1 MRAVTLVA
9 ILSLLGGCFPHDAHK
24 RTIAQLVE
32 GGTLVA
38 GVGMGYFANSQADCD
53 QEKQMRMPPSK
64 CGGFAQ
70 TMDSIS
76 VAFILAGLVGF
87 IATITTAE
95 DASAHPDSDRGTYP
109 HP

>member
-1 MRAVTLVA
+1 MRAATLVA

-24 RTIAQLVE
+24 RTLAQLIE

-53 QEKQMRMPPSK
+53 QQKQMGMTPSK

-70 TMDSIS
+70 TLDSVS

-87 IATITTAE
+87 VATITTAE
-95 DASAHPDSDRGTYP
+95 DDSANQGSGSGSATAQ
-109 HP
+109 